1 MLYTLA
7 ASLALLIGPLPQ
19 GARRATPPTMS
30 NSESLNFLNPDQCR
44 DIKAKVGTPCFVYDE
59 ATLKRQ
65 ATTALSF
72 PNAYGL
78 TVRFAMKASPNAAIL
93 KTFDTLGLH
102 IDASSGFEVRRAV
115 AAGISAEKMS
125 LSSQETP
132 HDLGELLDLGI
143 KFNACSLKQLEAF
156 GKLRKGDR
164 SDQLGVRFNPGLG
177 SGGTGK
183 TNVGGP
189 ASSFGIWY
197 ELMPEVKAILAKYDL
212 EPARV
217 HTHIG
222 SGSDPAVWQRTSGM
236 SLDLVKQLPTVKIL
250 NLGGGYKVGR
260 MSTETSTDLGVIG
273 APVRELFESF
283 AKDDGREL
291 KLEIEPGTFLVA
303 NSASLLTTVQD
314 IVWPARDD
322 FLKLDSGMKAP
333 PPLALRLA
341 APGGPRAAHR
351 RRRAPPTAGTSPS
364 ATAAVGRPG
373 DARARRGRTLGPR
386 ALGGE
391 AQDGDLLVIEG
402 AGAYCS
408 SMCTKNYNSFPEAPE
423 VMLDGN
429 VRRASSKK
437 QPSEIWQNRWRTRRA
452 QARPDELTYF
462 LISDDR
468 DDSRQA
474 SRGTAQCRGAPPPR
488 VGDVSPD

>member
-1 MLYTLA
+1 MPLSVIFTCLRWCCA
-7 ASLALLIGPLPQ
+7 HVDAGATVPWTTVPFFNSIVTVSLESFMRDGRASSRPTQPP
-19 GARRATPPTMS
+19 ATPRP
-30 NSESLNFLNPDQCR
+30 
-44 DIKAKVGTPCFVYDE
+44 
-59 ATLKRQ
+59 
-65 ATTALSF
+65 
-72 PNAYGL
+72 
-78 TVRFAMKASPNAAIL
+78 
-93 KTFDTLGLH
+93 
-102 IDASSGFEVRRAV
+102 
-115 AAGISAEKMS
+115 
-125 LSSQETP
+125 
-132 HDLGELLDLGI
+132 
-143 KFNACSLKQLEAF
+143 
-156 GKLRKGDR
+156 
-164 SDQLGVRFNPGLG
+164 
-177 SGGTGK
+177 
-183 TNVGGP
+183 
-189 ASSFGIWY
+189 
-197 ELMPEVKAILAKYDL
+197 KYDL

-314 IVWPARDD
+314 VVSTGGGGFD
-322 FLKLDSGMKAP
+322 FLKLDSGMTE
-333 PPLALRLA
+333 LLRPSLYGSQHPAVLVPHTAGA
-341 APGGPRAAHR
+341 ARAADGR
-351 RRRAPPTAGTSPS
+351 KYV
-364 ATAAVGRPG
+364 AVGHCCESG
-373 DARARRGRTLGPR
+373 DLVTPEPDEAETLGPR

-429 VRRASSKK
+429 GAPHIIRKSSPSRRSGRT
-437 QPSEIWQNRWRTRRA
+437 RWRTRRA
-452 QARPDELTYF
+452 QARPGEANRIF

-474 SRGTAQCRGAPPPR
+474 SRGTAAVPR
-488 VGDVSPD
+488 RTHAACWRRLAGLRSDGDADASALHRRRRAAIRA

>member
-132 HDLGELLDLGI
+132 HDLGELLERARVELD
-143 KFNACSLKQLEAF
+143 AEVEQLEAF

-189 ASSFGIWY
+189 ASSFGIWH
-197 ELMPEVKAILAKYDL
+197 ELMPEVKAILEKL
-212 EPARV
+212 SLI
-217 HTHIG
+217 HI
-222 SGSDPAVWQRTSGM
+222 
-236 SLDLVKQLPTVKIL
+236 
-250 NLGGGYKVGR
+250 
-260 MSTETSTDLGVIG
+260 
-273 APVRELFESF
+273 
-283 AKDDGREL
+283 
-291 KLEIEPGTFLVA
+291 
-303 NSASLLTTVQD
+303 
-314 IVWPARDD
+314 
-322 FLKLDSGMKAP
+322 
-333 PPLALRLA
+333 
-341 APGGPRAAHR
+341 
-351 RRRAPPTAGTSPS
+351 
-364 ATAAVGRPG
+364 
-373 DARARRGRTLGPR
+373 
-386 ALGGE
+386 
-391 AQDGDLLVIEG
+391 
-402 AGAYCS
+402 
-408 SMCTKNYNSFPEAPE
+408 
-423 VMLDGN
+423 
-429 VRRASSKK
+429 
-437 QPSEIWQNRWRTRRA
+437 
-452 QARPDELTYF
+452 
-462 LISDDR
+462 
-468 DDSRQA
+468 
-474 SRGTAQCRGAPPPR
+474 
-488 VGDVSPD
+488 

>member
-93 KTFDTLGLH
+93 KTFDSLGLH

-189 ASSFGIWY
+189 ASSFGIWH

-217 HTHIG
+217 HAHRLG
-222 SGSDPAVWQRTSGM
+222 LRPRRVAAHVRDVSRPRQAAADGEDPQPRRRVQ
-236 SLDLVKQLPTVKIL
+236 
-250 NLGGGYKVGR
+250 GGADVDR
-260 MSTETSTDLGVIG
+260 DVDRPRRHRRAG
-273 APVRELFESF
+273 ARALRELRQ
-283 AKDDGREL
+283 GRRPRAQARDRAGHL
-291 KLEIEPGTFLVA
+291 PRRQLR
-303 NSASLLTTVQD
+303 ASLLTTVQD
-314 IVWPARDD
+314 VVSTGGGGFD
-322 FLKLDSGMKAP
+322 FLKLDSGMTE
-333 PPLALRLA
+333 LLRPSLYGSQHPAVLVPHTAGA
-341 APGGPRAAHR
+341 ARAADGR
-351 RRRAPPTAGTSPS
+351 KYV
-364 ATAAVGRPG
+364 AVGHCCESG
-373 DARARRGRTLGPR
+373 DLVTPEPDEAETLGPR

-429 VRRASSKK
+429 GAPHIIRKK
-437 QPSEIWQNRWRTRRA
+437 QPVEEIWQNEVA
-452 QARPDELTYF
+452 YP
-462 LISDDR
+462 
-468 DDSRQA
+468 
-474 SRGTAQCRGAPPPR
+474 
-488 VGDVSPD
+488 

>member
-189 ASSFGIWY
+189 ASSFGIWH

-314 IVWPARDD
+314 VVSTGGGGFD
-322 FLKLDSGMKAP
+322 FLKLDSGMTE
-333 PPLALRLA
+333 LLRPSLYGSQHPA
-341 APGGPRAAHR
+341 VLVPH
-351 RRRAPPTAGTSPS
+351 TAGAAR
-364 ATAAVGRPG
+364 ATDGRKYVAVGHCCESG
-373 DARARRGRTLGPR
+373 DLVTPEPDEAETLGPR

-429 VRRASSKK
+429 GAPHIIRKK
-437 QPSEIWQNRWRTRRA
+437 QPVEEIWQNEVA
-452 QARPDELTYF
+452 YP
-462 LISDDR
+462 
-468 DDSRQA
+468 
-474 SRGTAQCRGAPPPR
+474 
-488 VGDVSPD
+488 